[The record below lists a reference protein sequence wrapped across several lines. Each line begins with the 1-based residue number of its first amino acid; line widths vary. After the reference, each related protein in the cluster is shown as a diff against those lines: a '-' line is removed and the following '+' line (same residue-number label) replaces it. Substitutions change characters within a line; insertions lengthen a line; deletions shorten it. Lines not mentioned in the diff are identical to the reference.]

1 MNRSLSMALVLLLV
15 LIGGGVLLTDAAS
28 ADVPKKSD
36 EPQTPPP
43 PKSTTLAARPRALS
57 RSVMAGLT
65 YLAKQQQ
72 ADGGWSGAELF
83 PRIGFPPKPGAG
95 PARPGAMPAVQTD
108 VANTSIA
115 ALALLRAGYTPRQ
128 GNYSRNLQKAIAYV
142 CSEIEKSD
150 AKSLLVTDV
159 KGTLVQ
165 TKIGPSVDTFLAAL
179 LLAEARGK
187 MPDPKSEKRVT
198 TALEKVV
205 DKIQSNQKDNG
216 TWGDAAWAPVLG
228 QALASRA
235 LHRARQV
242 GMLVD
247 PEKLERTAKYARE
260 NFEKGKGSGR
270 NDLVGAAGIALYA
283 TASGIGGLQDALNTA
298 RHAAASARDILNS
311 PTATA
316 AEKEKAKEQISRVGE
331 IEKGF
336 ADATKAMATRTGD
349 PMFIRGFGSDGG
361 EEFLSF
367 ALVAEALRANDPKA
381 WATWDR
387 SITQRLTR
395 SQALDGSWTGSHC
408 ISGRTFCTAAALL
421 TLMADRAPVPVAEK
435 TK

>member
-1 MNRSLSMALVLLLV
+1 
-15 LIGGGVLLTDAAS
+15 
-28 ADVPKKSD
+28 
-36 EPQTPPP
+36 
-43 PKSTTLAARPRALS
+43 
-57 RSVMAGLT
+57 
-65 YLAKQQQ
+65 
-72 ADGGWSGAELF
+72 
-83 PRIGFPPKPGAG
+83 
-95 PARPGAMPAVQTD
+95 
-108 VANTSIA
+108 
-115 ALALLRAGYTPRQ
+115 
-128 GNYSRNLQKAIAYV
+128 
-142 CSEIEKSD
+142 
-150 AKSLLVTDV
+150 
-159 KGTLVQ
+159 TLVQ
-165 TKIGPSVDTFLAAL
+165 RKIGQSVDTFLAAL

-187 MPDPKSEKRVT
+187 MPDAKSEQRVT

-205 DKIQSNQKDNG
+205 EKMQSNQKENG

-270 NDLVGAAGIALYA
+270 NELVGAAGIALYA

-316 AEKEKAKEQISRVGE
+316 AEKEKAKEQIRRVGE
-331 IEKGF
+331 LEKGF
-336 ADATKAMATRTGD
+336 ADATKSVATKTGD
-349 PMFIRGFGSDGG
+349 PMFVRGFGSDGG

-408 ISGRTFCTAAALL
+408 ITGRTFCTAAALL
-421 TLMADRAPVPVAEK
+421 TLMADRAPVPVSEK
-435 TK
+435 TR